1 MVSGKRNIFG
11 NRYEFQSSFVKTIK
25 LCPYLAVCVSGLY
38 VGCGLG
44 YVIPPAIVT
53 GPTDQSQA
61 SIIDNDVFNETSKWN
76 EDQFEEVQFQII
88 WMHSVSFGIALM
100 TMIALGVLYNK
111 DKDGAPNMA
120 EARRLSI
127 GTIDRPLL

>member
-1 MVSGKRNIFG
+1 M
-11 NRYEFQSSFVKTIK
+11 
-25 LCPYLAVCVSGLY
+25 SGLY

-53 GPTDQSQA
+53 SPTDQSQA
-61 SIIDNDVFNETSKWN
+61 AIMDNDVFNTTSQWN
-76 EDQFEEVQFQII
+76 ADQFEEVQLQII

-100 TMIALGVLYNK
+100 TMISLGVLYNK

-127 GTIDRPLL
+127 GRDYRRVDRSLLRTTQIFVL

>member
-1 MVSGKRNIFG
+1 M
-11 NRYEFQSSFVKTIK
+11 
-25 LCPYLAVCVSGLY
+25 SGLF

-44 YVIPPAIVT
+44 YVIPPAVVT
-53 GPTDQSQA
+53 GPTYQSQ
-61 SIIDNDVFNETSKWN
+61 ITDNAVLNQTIKWN
-76 EDQFEEVQFQII
+76 ADQFEEVQFQII

-100 TMIALGVLYNK
+100 TMISLGVLYNK

-127 GTIDRPLL
+127 GTVDFHSFLLTVIFD

>member
-1 MVSGKRNIFG
+1 M
-11 NRYEFQSSFVKTIK
+11 
-25 LCPYLAVCVSGLY
+25 SGLY

-44 YVIPPAIVT
+44 YVIPPAIVI

-61 SIIDNDVFNETSKWN
+61 SIIDNDVFNETSKWT

-127 GTIDRPLL
+127 GMVDLPLL

>member
-1 MVSGKRNIFG
+1 M
-11 NRYEFQSSFVKTIK
+11 
-25 LCPYLAVCVSGLY
+25 SGLY

-44 YVIPPAIVT
+44 YVISPAIVT
-53 GPTDQSQA
+53 GSTEQSQA
-61 SIIDNDVFNETSKWN
+61 AIMDNNVFNTTSQWN
-76 EDQFEEVQFQII
+76 AYQFEEVQFQII

-100 TMIALGVLYNK
+100 TMISLGVLYNK

-127 GTIDRPLL
+127 GRVDRQLLRITQILDL